1 MRELKA
7 KAGRLGA
14 DAEVLAAGLLERQG
28 YRLLARNYR
37 CAMGELDLVARDGG
51 EIVFVE
57 VRARRAGGMVGP
69 EESITARKQ
78 QRILRAAEHY
88 LRAQCA
94 DDAAWRVDVVAI
106 EVDSAG
112 RVVRAEHLRSVV
124 Q

>member
-1 MRELKA
+1 MRELRA

-14 DAEVLAAGLLERQG
+14 DAESLAAALLERQG
-28 YRLLARNYR
+28 YRLLTRNYR
-37 CAMGELDLVARDGG
+37 CASGELDLVAVDGG

-88 LRAQCA
+88 LSTQGAH
-94 DDAAWRVDVVAI
+94 DAAWRVDVVAV
-106 EVDSAG
+106 EVDRAG
-112 RVVRAEHLRSVV
+112 KVVRAEHLRSVV
-124 Q
+124 E

>member
-14 DAEVLAAGLLERQG
+14 DAEALAAALLAREG
-28 YRLLARNYR
+28 YRLLTRNYR
-37 CAMGELDLVARDGG
+37 CAMGELDLVARDGS

-57 VRARRAGGMVGP
+57 VRARKLGSMVSP

-78 QRILRAAEHY
+78 QRVLRAAEHY
-88 LRAQCA
+88 LLAQGMH
-94 DDAAWRVDVVAI
+94 DVAWRVDVVAV
-106 EVDSAG
+106 EVDRAG

>member
-14 DAEVLAAGLLERQG
+14 SAEALAASLLERQG

-37 CAMGELDLVARDGG
+37 CAVGELDLVARDGS

-57 VRARRAGGMVGP
+57 VRARQVGSMVGP

-78 QRILRAAEHY
+78 QRVLRAAEHY
-88 LRAQCA
+88 LSTQGMH
-94 DDAAWRVDVVAI
+94 DAAWRVDVVAV
-106 EVDSAG
+106 EVDRAG